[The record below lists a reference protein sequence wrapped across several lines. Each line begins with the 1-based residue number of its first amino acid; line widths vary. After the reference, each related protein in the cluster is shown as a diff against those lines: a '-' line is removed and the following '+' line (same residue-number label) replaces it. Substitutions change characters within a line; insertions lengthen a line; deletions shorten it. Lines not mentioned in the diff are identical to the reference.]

1 MGIPFLGQLGE
12 AAGGLGGV
20 AAAGLVALAM
30 GVSPVYAFV
39 IAVACGNMDLLP
51 GFVAGYIASFGMKWI
66 EQKFPDGLDLIG
78 SIIIIAPITRIIA
91 IGVAPVVDATLL
103 QIGNIIK
110 DSTTSSPVLM
120 GIVLGDYNSCSN
132 CTFKLNGID
141 CVTRTYRNTNGNWCI
156 GSFGSSFMNF
166 VLFKRMKFGD
176 RKTTIS
182 VAIEPL
188 SQADIVTANP
198 IPVYAT
204 NFVGGAVSGV
214 IIAMFGLVNEATGT
228 ATPIAGLMVMFG
240 FNNALTVII
249 VALLC
254 AIGSA
259 VCGYLGSI
267 VFKNY
272 PIITKDELQNGRMP
286 KKVKNY
292 YKRKRQYAESLAM

>member
-1 MGIPFLGQLGE
+1 
-12 AAGGLGGV
+12 
-20 AAAGLVALAM
+20 
-30 GVSPVYAFV
+30 
-39 IAVACGNMDLLP
+39 
-51 GFVAGYIASFGMKWI
+51 
-66 EQKFPDGLDLIG
+66 
-78 SIIIIAPITRIIA
+78 
-91 IGVAPVVDATLL
+91 
-103 QIGNIIK
+103 
-110 DSTTSSPVLM
+110 
-120 GIVLGDYNSCSN
+120 
-132 CTFKLNGID
+132 
-141 CVTRTYRNTNGNWCI
+141 
-156 GSFGSSFMNF
+156 MNF

-292 YKRKRQYAESLAM
+292 YKRKTVCRKFSNVAIKDNVIGINENLKDWNVHINIKARNYILK

>member
-1 MGIPFLGQLGE
+1 
-12 AAGGLGGV
+12 
-20 AAAGLVALAM
+20 M

-141 CVTRTYRNTNGNWCI
+141 CVIRTYRNTNGNWCI

>member
-20 AAAGLVALAM
+20 AAAGLVTLAM

-141 CVTRTYRNTNGNWCI
+141 CVIRTYRNTNGNWCI